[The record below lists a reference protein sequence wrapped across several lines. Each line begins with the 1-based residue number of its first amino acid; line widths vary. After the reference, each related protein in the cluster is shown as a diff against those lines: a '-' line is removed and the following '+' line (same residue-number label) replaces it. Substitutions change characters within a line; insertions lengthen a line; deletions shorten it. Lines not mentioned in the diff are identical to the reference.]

1 MVRHWAKNVTYY
13 FNKPSNATSYFSQFI
28 DDKTKV
34 LKG

>member
-1 MVRHWAKNVTYY
+1 MARHWAKNLTYY
-13 FNKPSNATSYFSQFI
+13 LNKPSKSTSYFSQFI